1 MSTKVNKT
9 VIGIFMVSA
18 VALLVAGVVILGSGK
33 FFKHRPTYVMFFGGS
48 VQGLTGRLARGLPG
62 REVGE
67 VNGYQLGLTPLR
79 TCPSVFPSSW
89 NWARARSKR

>member
-33 FFKHRPTYVMFFGGS
+33 FFKDRPD
-48 VQGLTGRLARGLPG
+48 
-62 REVGE
+62 
-67 VNGYQLGLTPLR
+67 LR
-79 TCPSVFPSSW
+79 HVL
-89 NWARARSKR
+89 